1 MVTKIRPVTGNKL
14 ETGRTETA
22 GRLDRHAD
30 RQATVKSLNTK
41 SKSSKLN
48 LCLCVGPLSV

>member
-1 MVTKIRPVTGNKL
+1 MVAEIRPATGNKL
-14 ETGRTETA
+14 ETGRAETA

-30 RQATVKSLNTK
+30 RQATVKSLDTK

-48 LCLCVGPLSV
+48 LCLCVGPSSV

>member
-1 MVTKIRPVTGNKL
+1 MVTEIRPVTGNKL

-48 LCLCVGPLSV
+48 LCLCVGALSV